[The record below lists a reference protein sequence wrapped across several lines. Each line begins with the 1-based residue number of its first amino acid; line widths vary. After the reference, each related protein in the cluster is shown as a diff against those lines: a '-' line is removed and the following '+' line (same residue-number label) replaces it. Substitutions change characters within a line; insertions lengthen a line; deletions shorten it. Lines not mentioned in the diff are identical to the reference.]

1 MKGSA
6 MKTLTQITLLTA
18 LLALPFH
25 AMAENEKFEASKV
38 GPKSYESYES
48 YEFCEKC
55 KTYRIDGSYDKN
67 KAISEKEAKQKFET
81 FLSKQL
87 KGFTITKMETA
98 RMPMGTMYWIIIED
112 KNGNEMELYMNPG
125 GYIRG
130 PFIR

>member
-25 AMAENEKFEASKV
+25 AMAENEKFKTSKE
-38 GPKSYESYES
+38 GPKSYES

-55 KTYRIDGSYDKN
+55 GTYRMDGSYDKN
-67 KAISEKEAKQKFET
+67 KTISEEEAKQKFEI
-81 FLSKQL
+81 FLSKHL
-87 KGFTITKMETA
+87 KGFTITKMHTA

-112 KNGNEMELYMNPG
+112 KNGNEMELHMNPG